1 MANESVSEQSG
12 DTNDGNRKCTL
23 QKFHQFESFYAKLT
37 AIAREYFLPP
47 EIARFGLITE
57 RSLLPSLDVVNE
69 GKLDTWFVV
78 VHYLGCTTCSIIVKD
93 EDDLRSLVQS
103 HHNIGIKEVGE

>member
-1 MANESVSEQSG
+1 MANESLPGQIG
-12 DTNDGNRKCTL
+12 NTDDGNGECTI

-57 RSLLPSLDVVNE
+57 RSLLPSLDVSNE
-69 GKLDTWFVV
+69 GNPETGFVIIN
-78 VHYLGCTTCSIIVKD
+78 YLGCTACSVIVKD
-93 EDDLRSLVQS
+93 GDDLRSLVQS
-103 HHNIGIKEVGE
+103 HHNLGIKEVGE